1 MTNPSSPERWKRLRE
16 ILERVLELDS
26 SQRDAYLTES
36 CAGDAALRAE
46 IEGLL
51 AAEHM
56 TGLTPPTA
64 GPALFDSMLAVED
77 PLQPGHSLGPWRLER
92 VIGSGGMGQ
101 VWLARRSEGGF
112 EQRAALKVVK
122 RGMDTDDVLKRFRRE
137 RELLASLEHPRIAR
151 IFDGGA
157 TSDGR
162 PWLAMEFVEGETLDR
177 WCDARALGLRE
188 RIELFLRVLDAV
200 AFAHS
205 RLVVHRDLKP
215 GNILIDQRGEP
226 KLLDF
231 GIAKLLA
238 TEGPEL
244 DRTLTG
250 KRLLTPA
257 YASPEQRR
265 GEPATPA
272 SDVYSLGVILY
283 ELSTGTRPWRGALS
297 ADSSA
302 PVTALE
308 PERPS
313 TRVAAASPSTKV
325 AGLSSERLQRE
336 LRGDLDT
343 ILLTALRSD
352 VSRRYAS
359 VTALAL
365 DLQRYLDGQ
374 PVLAQPDTWTYR
386 TSKFV
391 RRNRILVGA
400 TVAVVLALSV
410 GLGVAL
416 VQYGNAV
423 QSAAEERTQSEIAK
437 KLALLAQHNQERA
450 QEQEALALAAKE
462 NVVRLAAFQELDD
475 LVASA
480 LELWPALPD
489 KIEAYQAWMVRAQ
502 RLVGS
507 LPGQRSA
514 LAALEAQGPSGIA
527 GSSSGL
533 DELETRWW
541 RLQMTKLIRA
551 LEEFADP
558 KTGCV
563 WGLGQAQGPGVS
575 RRLEFALSLE
585 AQGREGSAFRAAWE
599 STRREIAAAP
609 AYGGLDLPRQI
620 DLVPLGSDPES
631 KLFEF
636 CVMGSG
642 SIPARDDDGRLKIQP
657 STAVVL
663 VLIPGAL
670 TLVGRS
676 EADQKDPNLI
686 PWPKQDRPI
695 LATVQL
701 AAYFIGKYELT
712 QEQWIRWTRMNPS
725 QFQAAN
731 SYSGVLIGERPP
743 LERVSYSELIPVL
756 RRNRLTLPTEAQWEH
771 AARAGTRTAWWTGDD
786 PDGLMGCA
794 NLLDEGSGMRVA
806 RETAAEPLRGD
817 DGFGF
822 TAPVGSFKPN
832 AFGLHDTCGNVAE
845 HCLNYMGAPWE
856 DMSEPSVAEL
866 ATDLRRH
873 PIRGGSWISSPNIA
887 RSDSM
892 GYTGKERSDSNIGV
906 RVCRRIFD

>member
-1 MTNPSSPERWKRLRE
+1 MTNPSSPERWKRVRE
-16 ILERVLELDS
+16 ILERALEFDGP
-26 SQRDAYLTES
+26 QRANYLTEA
-36 CAGDAALRAE
+36 CAGDETLRAE
-46 IEGLL
+46 IDGLL
-51 AAEHM
+51 AAEHV

-64 GPALFDSMLAVED
+64 GPALFDSMLAAED

-101 VWLARRSEGGF
+101 VWLAQRSEGGF

-137 RELLASLEHPRIAR
+137 RELLAALEHPRIAR

-162 PWLAMEFVEGETLDR
+162 PWLAMEYVEGEALDR
-177 WCDARALGLRE
+177 WCDARSLGLRG

-205 RLVVHRDLKP
+205 RFVVHRDLKP

-283 ELSTGTRPWRGALS
+283 ELATGTRPWRGALS
-297 ADSSA
+297 NDSSGQE
-302 PVTALE
+302 TRSE

-325 AGLSSERLQRE
+325 AGLSSDRLRRE

-343 ILLTALRSD
+343 ILLTALRSE

-359 VTALAL
+359 VTALAE
-365 DLQRYLDGQ
+365 DLQRYLDGL

-391 RRNRILVGA
+391 QRNRVLVGA
-400 TVAVVLALSV
+400 TVAVILALSV

-416 VQYGNAV
+416 VQYGNAL
-423 QSAAEERTQSEIAK
+423 QSAADERMQSDIAK
-437 KLALLAQHNQERA
+437 RLAVLAQQNQERA

-462 NVVRLAAFQELDD
+462 SVVRLAAFQELDD
-475 LVASA
+475 LEAQA
-480 LELWPALPD
+480 LELWPALPGSID
-489 KIEAYQAWMVRAQ
+489 AYRAWMLRAQ
-502 RLVGS
+502 RLVDS
-507 LPGQRSA
+507 LPEQR
-514 LAALEAQGPSGIA
+514 AALTALGTETTRGNDPSA
-527 GSSSGL
+527 PGL

-541 RLQMTKLIRA
+541 RLQMEKLIRA
-551 LEEFADP
+551 LEQFADP

-563 WGLGQAQGPGVS
+563 WGLNLQHGPGVS
-575 RRLEFALSLE
+575 RRLEFALQLE
-585 AQGREGSAFRAAWE
+585 ELEREGSSFRALWE
-599 STRREIAAAP
+599 KTRGGIAAAP
-609 AYGGLDLPRQI
+609 VYNSFDLPRQP
-620 DLVPLGSDPES
+620 DLMPLGSDPAS
-631 KLFEF
+631 GLFEF

-642 SIPARDDDGRLKIQP
+642 TVPKRGDDGLLALTP
-657 STAVVL
+657 STGLVL
-663 VLIPGAL
+663 VLIPGGQA
-670 TLVGRS
+670 LVGRS
-676 EADQKDPNLI
+676 EEDQRN
-686 PWPKQDRPI
+686 PKLVPPPKMDKPL
-695 LATVQL
+695 LASVTL
-701 AAYFIGKYELT
+701 TPYFIGKYEVT
-712 QEQWIRWTRMNPS
+712 QEQWIRWTGVNPS
-725 QFQAAN
+725 QFQAGVVYA
-731 SYSGVLIGERPP
+731 GVLIGERPP
-743 LERVSYSELIPVL
+743 VERTNYLEALPVL
-756 RRNRLTLPTEAQWEH
+756 RRNRLTLPTEAQWEY
-771 AARAGTRTAWWTGDD
+771 AARAGTRSAWWTGDD
-786 PDGLMGCA
+786 PNSLLGAA
-794 NLLDEGSGMRVA
+794 NLSDQVSGARVA
-806 RETAAEPLRGD
+806 REPAVDPLPGD

-822 TAPVGSFKPN
+822 TAPVGSFRPN
-832 AFGLHDTCGNVAE
+832 AFGLHDVCGNVGE
-845 HCLNYMGAPWE
+845 LCLNYLGAPWDDE
-856 DMSEPSVAEL
+856 SEPILAEL
-866 ATDLRRH
+866 ATDLRRR
-873 PIRGGSWISSPNIA
+873 PLRGGTWASPPNAA
-887 RSDSM
+887 RSDTL
-892 GYTGKERSDSNIGV
+892 GYSGVERRDSIIGM
-906 RVCRRIFD
+906 RACRRIVD

>member
-1 MTNPSSPERWKRLRE
+1 MTHPSSQERWKRVRL
-16 ILERVLELDS
+16 ILERALEHDG
-26 SQRDAYLTES
+26 QKRAAYLTEA
-36 CAGDAALRAE
+36 CADDAALRGE
-46 IEGLL
+46 IDGLL
-51 AAEHM
+51 AAEHG
-56 TGLTPPTA
+56 TGLTPPTG
-64 GPALFDSMLAVED
+64 GPALFDSMLAAED
-77 PLQPGHSLGPWRLER
+77 PLQPGQSLGPWRLER

-101 VWLARRSEGGF
+101 VWLAQRSEGGF

-162 PWLAMEFVEGETLDR
+162 PWLAMEYVEGETLER
-177 WCDARALGLRE
+177 WCDARSLGLRE

-205 RLVVHRDLKP
+205 LLVVHRDLKP

-238 TEGPEL
+238 TEGPEQ

-265 GEPATPA
+265 GEPATRA

-283 ELSTGTRPWRGALS
+283 ELATGTRPWRGELTS
-297 ADSSA
+297 DTSA
-302 PVTALE
+302 PGMELE

-325 AGLSSERLQRE
+325 AGLSAERLQRE

-343 ILLTALRSD
+343 ILLTSLRAD

-359 VTALAL
+359 VTALAE
-365 DLQRYLDGQ
+365 DLQRYLDGL
-374 PVLAQPDTWTYR
+374 PVHAQPDTWSYR
-386 TSKFV
+386 ASKFV
-391 RRNRILVGA
+391 RRNQILVGA
-400 TVAVVLALSV
+400 TVAVILALSV

-416 VQYGNAV
+416 VQYGNAL
-423 QSAAEERTQSEIAK
+423 QSAADERTQSNIAK
-437 KLALLAQHNQERA
+437 KLALLAQENQEHA
-450 QEQEALALAAKE
+450 QHQQTLALAAKE
-462 NVVRLAAFQELDD
+462 NVVRLELDD
-475 LVASA
+475 LEESA
-480 LELWPALPD
+480 LKLWPATPD
-489 KIEAYQAWMVRAQ
+489 MIDAYQAWMVRAE
-502 RLVGS
+502 RLVAS

-514 LAALEAQGPSGIA
+514 LQALEAPRSA
-527 GSSSGL
+527 TVDGSAAGL

-541 RLQMTKLIRA
+541 RVQMTKLIAA
-551 LEEFADP
+551 LEQFADP
-558 KTGCV
+558 KTGCAY
-563 WGLGQAQGPGVS
+563 GLGQARGHGVS
-575 RRLEFALSLE
+575 RRLESALKLQE
-585 AQGREGSAFRAAWE
+585 QEREGSSFRALWE
-599 STRREIAAAP
+599 ATRREIAAAP

-620 DLVPLGSDPES
+620 DLMPLGIDPDS
-631 KLFEF
+631 RLFEF
-636 CVMGSG
+636 AVIGSG
-642 SIPARDDDGRLKIQP
+642 SIPERDSAGRLKLQP
-657 STAVVL
+657 STTVVL
-663 VLIPGAL
+663 VLIPAAES
-670 TLVGRS
+670 LVGRS
-676 EADQKDPNLI
+676 EADQQNPNLT
-686 PWPKQDRPI
+686 PWPKQDRPQ

-701 AAYFIGKYELT
+701 APYFIGKYEVT
-712 QEQWIRWTRMNPS
+712 QEQWIRWTRVNPS
-725 QFQAAN
+725 QFQAGN
-731 SYSGVLIGERPP
+731 TYSGVSMGDRPP
-743 LERVSYSELIPVL
+743 LERVSYAELIPVL

-786 PDGLMGCA
+786 PNSLIGCA

-806 RETAAEPLRGD
+806 REAAAEPLRGD

-822 TAPVGSFKPN
+822 TAPVGSFKAN
-832 AFGLHDTCGNVAE
+832 AFGLHDVHGNVAE
-845 HCLNYMGAPWE
+845 ACLNFMGAQW
-856 DMSEPSVAEL
+856 DDLSEPSMEEL

-873 PIRGGSWISSPNIA
+873 PIRGGSWISSPTIA

-892 GYTGKERSDSNIGV
+892 GYSGKDRSDSNIGA
-906 RVCRRIFD
+906 RVCRRILD